1 MYIYDDKEIKNIEN
15 ITKKYE
21 ADDYIIPGINILSGL
36 LILFL
41 LINLLYKT
49 TKIKS
54 KWKSLYKIGVIIL
67 LSLIITRNF
76 MMFHDLGHYNYFPSN
91 ERSDKLTG
99 INKILCELLDFL
111 FFYPGKSWQDTH
123 SSHHKCHG
131 NINEVDEA
139 RTFWTRE
146 DYNNSSYKDLYD
158 IIRYPLVFFIL
169 APIWIYFI
177 SPFLDIEKNYLYILK
192 TAGLYYVIYKL
203 FNLET
208 VLLLIISH
216 YIAGL
221 YGLIL
226 FHLQHSINEPYWKDF
241 DLENDKNSK
250 MNAELNGSSVL
261 KIPEILKPF
270 TNGIEYHNVHH
281 LNPGVPS
288 YNIRNCYEE
297 LRKKGLLKNKEID
310 GYEMWEALSHTMYDN
325 ESDKYVYHY
334 NL

>member
-1 MYIYDDKEIKNIEN
+1 MYIYDDKEIKNIKN

-54 KWKSLYKIGVIIL
+54 KWKTLYKIGVIIL

-146 DYNNSSYKDLYD
+146 DYNKSSYKDLYD